1 MQAVYAAF
9 ARFRAHH
16 RVGSRRQTADSSPS
30 TAEAESA
37 AINMLQHVT
46 ATAAEPTPVGGQDPQ
61 QASPSGIRSIP
72 SQQSDLHSMTSPAA
86 ELGSAD
92 R

>member
-9 ARFRAHH
+9 ARFRARH
-16 RVGSRRQTADSSPS
+16 RVGSGRQTAESSPS

-46 ATAAEPTPVGGQDPQ
+46 ATAAEPTPFGGQDPQ

-72 SQQSDLHSMTSPAA
+72 SQQSDLHSMTTPAA
-86 ELGSAD
+86 EQGSAD